1 MDWTE
6 VLVYVGSAVVVHL
19 VVGHGRVVRVVNWS
33 TWGRLLSHYSLDR
46 VQFRSVRVS
55 NDSRET

>member
-1 MDWTE
+1 MGGMDWTE

-33 TWGRLLSHYSLDR
+33 TWGEAGLSLQFIQSS
-46 VQFRSVRVS
+46 VQISES
-55 NDSRET
+55 QQ

>member
-33 TWGRLLSHYSLDR
+33 TWGEAALSLQFIQSS
-46 VQFRSVRVS
+46 VQISES
-55 NDSRET
+55 QQ